1 MILLAERKSTYWDI
15 TIVGYF
21 MCNRFKVFI
30 AFYKFEKS
38 KCLGTRVLL
47 YPSKSESISLMENS
61 ICLHCFVLI
70 KHFLIGHY
78 TITIYILDTWDS
90 AQLLLPQ
97 AGINLL

>member
-47 YPSKSESISLMENS
+47 YPSKSESISL
-61 ICLHCFVLI
+61 IKRRLI
-70 KHFLIGHY
+70 IFIRRRR
-78 TITIYILDTWDS
+78 
-90 AQLLLPQ
+90 
-97 AGINLL
+97 